1 MDKIDC
7 VLLVRK
13 GIDLCFSSFFY
24 IIYKILYK
32 ILNMESKD
40 YVKNRYFKDNDRIY
54 ILLGVN

>member
-24 IIYKILYK
+24 IIYKIL
-32 ILNMESKD
+32 NMESKD
-40 YVKNRYFKDNDRIY
+40 NVKNRYFKDNDRIN
-54 ILLGVN
+54 ILLDIN